1 MYDEHPMKNGNT
13 GGNIDGIYE
22 KSLSYIRFLHE
33 KNKLR
38 IKVCLILLVI
48 MPFLIVGIMKFTHSS
63 RSVFMLLWVGCM
75 FTVGAYMIGVSYL
88 DEASQKRLTKISGR
102 IETYDGLLP
111 FKKNELHA
119 SQNTDSIFGILQRD
133 FGRLTSNVVALV
145 ILIGLCVV
153 PCLYAWFN
161 ILSNWDPYESDA
173 TGNIPVAIVS
183 LDNGVEYED
192 ASVNIGDKITSA
204 LKENPS
210 LGWKFVKSKKK
221 AVEGVRSGKY
231 YAAMVIPKGFS
242 KKLTSFTT
250 NKLSKAHILYYEN
263 DKKNAVA
270 PKITAKAR
278 DALEKQIN
286 SMFID
291 VLGESTVILAAGA
304 DEAGFSNGEKIQDI
318 SDAFLYIARDASN
331 GAEMINSADSLTISS
346 GDIISA
352 TDILLKDTLSNLD
365 KGENFLQELMDD
377 LPEDLALSIQ
387 YENDTY
393 ISGTMG
399 EISRESEIDY
409 YRDDWSLLESAA
421 TATRD
426 SISELLTRVSSA
438 KDRVGDA
445 DNTLYDTKQA
455 MSSLSTGLNRTKDA
469 FSMVE
474 QESDKLSGEFHKLS
488 KQAVFKDVSHLS
500 GIDPGAVAEGLSS
513 PILMKT
519 ETIYPYDNYGSAMAS
534 FYTVL
539 AQWVGAL
546 FAAVLIKPHAAI
558 DNGQTLNL
566 FKLFLTRYPVF
577 FAVGILQALVV
588 SVGDL
593 FFLEI
598 QCNHPFLFVF
608 SAIANGC
615 LFTMINY
622 ALIFALEKVGLAI
635 GLIILVIQVPGAGG
649 TFPIQVL
656 PKEFQFLYPYMPF
669 HYALDA
675 MRECIAGMYEDNY
688 LKCLEIMIFIFI
700 IAAALGLILYYPCR
714 KINAML
720 YESME
725 KSEVML

>member
-1 MYDEHPMKNGNT
+1 MKNGNT
-13 GGNIDGIYE
+13 KSMTDGIYE
-22 KSLSYIRFLHE
+22 KLLSYVRFLHE
-33 KNKLR
+33 KNKSR

-48 MPFLIVGIMKFTHSS
+48 MPFLTVGIMKFTHSS

-75 FTVGAYMIGVSYL
+75 FALGAYMIGVSYM
-88 DEASQKRLTKISGR
+88 DEASQKRLVKISGR
-102 IETYDGLLP
+102 IEDYDGLLP
-111 FKKNELHA
+111 FKKKELSA
-119 SQNTDSIFGILQRD
+119 NTDSILGMLQRD

-183 LDNGVEYED
+183 LDKGVEYEGT
-192 ASVNIGDKITSA
+192 SVNIGDEITSA

-221 AVEGVRSGKY
+221 AVEGVKSGKY

-250 NKLSKAHILYYEN
+250 NKLSRARISYYEN
-263 DKKNAVA
+263 DKKNAIA
-270 PKITAKAR
+270 PKITGKAR

-291 VLGESTVILAAGA
+291 VLGESTVKLATGA
-304 DEAGFSNGEKIQDI
+304 DKAGFSNGEKIQDI
-318 SDAFLYIARDASN
+318 SDAFLDIARDASN
-331 GAEMINSADSLTISS
+331 GAEMMNSADSLAKSS
-346 GDIISA
+346 GNLISA
-352 TDILLKDTLSNLD
+352 TDVLLDVTVSNMD
-365 KGENFLQELMDD
+365 KGESFLKELRDD
-377 LPEDLALSIQ
+377 VPEDLALSIQ
-387 YENDTY
+387 YEHDTY

-409 YRDDWSLLESAA
+409 YRDDWPLLESAA
-421 TATRD
+421 TAARD
-426 SISELLTRVSSA
+426 SISELLDQVSSA
-438 KDRVGDA
+438 KGKAGDA
-445 DNTLYDTKQA
+445 GNTLSDTKQA
-455 MSSLSTGLNRTKDA
+455 MSSLSTGLNKTKDT
-469 FSMVE
+469 FSMVG
-474 QESDKLSGEFHKLS
+474 QESEKLSREFHKLS
-488 KQAVFKDVSHLS
+488 KQDAFKDVSYLS
-500 GIDPGAVAEGLSS
+500 GIDSEAVAERLSS

-519 ETIYPYDNYGSAMAS
+519 ETIYPYENYGSAMAP

-546 FAAVLIKPHAAI
+546 FAAVLIKPHIAMENGHSLKLLKRFAARYPI
-558 DNGQTLNL
+558 
-566 FKLFLTRYPVF
+566 FLT
-577 FAVGILQALVV
+577 VGILQALVV
-588 SVGDL
+588 SIGDL

-598 QCNHPFLFVF
+598 QCKHPFLFVL
-608 SAIANGC
+608 SAIVNGC

-622 ALIFALEKVGLAI
+622 ALVFALEKAGLAI

-656 PKEFQFLYPYMPF
+656 PEEFQFLYPYMPF

-675 MRECIAGMYEDNY
+675 MRECVAGMYGNTY
-688 LKCLEIMIFIFI
+688 LKCLEVMIFIFF
-700 IAAALGLILYYPCR
+700 IAAALGLALYYPSKR
-714 KINAML
+714 MNAL
-720 YESME
+720 LSESME
-725 KSEVML
+725 QSEVML